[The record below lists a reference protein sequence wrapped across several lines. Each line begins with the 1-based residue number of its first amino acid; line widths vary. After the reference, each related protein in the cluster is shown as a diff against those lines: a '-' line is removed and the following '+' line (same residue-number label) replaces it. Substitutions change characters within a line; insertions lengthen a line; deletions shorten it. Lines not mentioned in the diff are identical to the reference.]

1 MGTGE
6 KGFKRSMDSPS
17 QLALL
22 VSAVLSGIR
31 EPGVFGKG
39 TWAWRTGPGD
49 KEFCLCN
56 HYPDD
61 RMGEECQSFIPYGIF
76 CDNAAD
82 LCQDQELAD
91 NPYYDCFLF
100 VSGLFQRSDLPAAY
114 LALYLTLLC
123 ANLLYM
129 GFRPASKKIPWVC
142 QVSCNCSTF
151 Y

>member
-56 HYPDD
+56 HNPDD
-61 RMGEECQSFIPYGIF
+61 RMGKKGLSFIPSGSF
-76 CDNAAD
+76 CGNAAD
-82 LCQDQELAD
+82 LCQNQELAD
-91 NPYYDCFLF
+91 TPDPDCFLF
-100 VSGLFQRSDLPAAY
+100 ISGLFQRSDLSAAY
-114 LALYLTLLC
+114 LALYFTLLC
-123 ANLLYM
+123 ADL
-129 GFRPASKKIPWVC
+129 
-142 QVSCNCSTF
+142 
-151 Y
+151 

>member
-6 KGFKRSMDSPS
+6 KDVKRSMDSSS

-39 TWAWRTGPGD
+39 TWAWRTGSGD

-61 RMGEECQSFIPYGIF
+61 RMGEEGLSFIPSDAF
-76 CDNAAD
+76 CGNAAD
-82 LCQDQELAD
+82 LRQDQELAD
-91 NPYYDCFLF
+91 NPDPDRFLF
-100 VSGLFQRSDLPAAY
+100 ISGFFQCGNLSAAY
-114 LALYLTLLC
+114 LALYFTLLC
-123 ANLLYM
+123 PDL
-129 GFRPASKKIPWVC
+129 
-142 QVSCNCSTF
+142 
-151 Y
+151 